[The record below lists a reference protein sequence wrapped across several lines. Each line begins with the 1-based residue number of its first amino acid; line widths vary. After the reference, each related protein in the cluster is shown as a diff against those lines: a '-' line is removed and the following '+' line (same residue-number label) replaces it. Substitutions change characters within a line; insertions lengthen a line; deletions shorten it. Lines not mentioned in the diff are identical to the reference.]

1 MRSPITRD
9 MVDEALQ
16 WVDEECSEANVLA
29 NLLDQHGDWDW
40 CEDSE
45 HDPYER
51 LAIVQSKDSY
61 WVVYR
66 GSEPDEAE
74 RFEKKSQAKH
84 RFESWAFNLTA
95 DTL

>member
-1 MRSPITRD
+1 MSSPITQA

-16 WVDEECSEANVLA
+16 SVDEEYSEANALA

-45 HDPYER
+45 HDPYDR
-51 LAIVQSKDSY
+51 LAIVQSRGSY

-84 RFESWAFNLTA
+84 RFENWAFNLTA
-95 DTL
+95 DKL